1 MTDTELIKKY
11 SYLIYRCIRG
21 VKIPP
26 YIEKSDLY
34 QEGCI
39 GLLKAKEKYD
49 NKKNTKFITY
59 AFYYVRGYIL
69 RHIHNNCYMEH
80 VPVENHEITKKVFKY
95 INSHPDEATNFSKI
109 AKGANIPEKFVK
121 FGIDLD
127 NRSNNYRSL
136 YQDGIDR
143 ILELSYEEKN
153 DEYIDNEYYKK
164 LYKRLS
170 IGLTQ
175 RQKDVLEMR
184 AGIRN
189 GVPESFVSIGKK
201 LNISQ
206 QCAHAYYEA
215 AINKIAKRGKARHVH
230 I

>member
-11 SYLIYRCIRG
+11 SDLIYRCIRG
-21 VKIPP
+21 VKIPS
-26 YIEKSDLY
+26 YIEKADLY

-39 GLLKAKEKYD
+39 GLLKAKERYD
-49 NKKNTKFITY
+49 DKKNVKFITY
-59 AFYYVRGYIL
+59 AFYYIRGSIL
-69 RHIHNNCYMEH
+69 RYIHSNCYMEH
-80 VPVENHEITKKVFKY
+80 VPVKNHEIAKKIFKY
-95 INSHPDEATNFSKI
+95 IDAHPEDAEDYAKI
-109 AKGANIPEKFVK
+109 AKICKIPERYVK
-121 FGIDLD
+121 FGIDIV

-136 YQDGIDR
+136 YPDGIDR
-143 ILELSYEEKN
+143 ILELSYEEKS
-153 DEYIDNEYYKK
+153 DEYLDSKYYER

-184 AGIRN
+184 TGIRD
-189 GVPESFVSIGKK
+189 GVQKSFVEIGKA

-206 QCAHAYYEA
+206 QCAHLYYDYA
-215 AINKIAKRGKARHVH
+215 VKKILKRGIAKHVH